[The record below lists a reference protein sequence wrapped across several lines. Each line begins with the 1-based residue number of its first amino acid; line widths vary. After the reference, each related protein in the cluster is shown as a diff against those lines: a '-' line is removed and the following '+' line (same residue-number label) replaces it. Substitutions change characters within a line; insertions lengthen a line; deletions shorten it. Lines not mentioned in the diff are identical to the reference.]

1 MISAIPI
8 VTLNTTMKLIRRL
21 LRFTIVFVI
30 LILLSVWI
38 SNRQVNAA
46 STGLLYTDVNEVPHN
61 KVGLLLGTGKYLTS
75 GYLNRYYKNRIEAAV
90 TLYKA
95 GKIDFILVSGDN
107 SRKDYD
113 EPTTMKEDL
122 IRNGIPE
129 EKIYLDY
136 AGFRTLDS
144 VVRSKAIF
152 GQQSITVI
160 SQAFHNQRAL
170 YIAQRK
176 GIEAVGYNAKDVGQ
190 KYGKYTRLREKL
202 ARVKMMLDLTFGKRP
217 KFYGDPITIK

>member
-21 LRFTIVFVI
+21 LRFAIFFVI
-30 LILLSVWI
+30 LSLLSVWI

-46 STGLLYTDVNEVPHN
+46 SAGLLYTNVKEVPHN

-90 TLYKA
+90 ALYKA

-122 IRNGIPE
+122 MRNGIPE
-129 EKIYLDY
+129 DKIFLDY

-176 GIEAVGYNAKDVGQ
+176 GIKAVGYNAQDVGQ
-190 KYGKYTRLREKL
+190 KYGKYTLLREKL

>member
-30 LILLSVWI
+30 LSLLSVWI

-46 STGLLYTDVNEVPHN
+46 STGLLYTNVKEIPHN

-176 GIEAVGYNAKDVGQ
+176 GIEAVGYNAQDVGQ

>member
-30 LILLSVWI
+30 LSLLSVWI

-46 STGLLYTDVNEVPHN
+46 STGLLYTNVKEIPHN

-129 EKIYLDY
+129 EKIFLDY

-176 GIEAVGYNAKDVGQ
+176 GIEAVGYNAQDVGQ

>member
-30 LILLSVWI
+30 LSLLSVWI

-46 STGLLYTDVNEVPHN
+46 STGLLYTNVKEVPHN

-75 GYLNRYYKNRIEAAV
+75 GFLNRYYKNRIEAAV
-90 TLYKA
+90 ALYKA
-95 GKIDFILVSGDN
+95 GKIDFILVSADN

-176 GIEAVGYNAKDVGQ
+176 GIEAVGYNAQDVGQ